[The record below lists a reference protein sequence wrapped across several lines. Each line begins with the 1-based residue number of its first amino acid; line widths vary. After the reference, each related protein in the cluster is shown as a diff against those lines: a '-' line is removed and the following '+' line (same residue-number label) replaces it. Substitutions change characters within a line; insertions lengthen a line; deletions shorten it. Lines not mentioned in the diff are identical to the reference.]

1 MIESFKL
8 RFGFGFENPCI
19 HYKGQQ
25 QHTSSVLECNNLG
38 GNWLCFFWGTSPSTI
53 WSHYPYIL
61 CEGENC
67 WSNLTREDS
76 I

>member
-25 QHTSSVLECNNLG
+25 QQQTSSVLECNNLG
-38 GNWLCFFWGTSPSTI
+38 GNWLCFLGGPPQAQFGHIIFTYYMKVKIVGPI
-53 WSHYPYIL
+53 
-61 CEGENC
+61 
-67 WSNLTREDS
+67 
-76 I
+76 